1 MTTTAGHYAVVP
13 ALVLLVNLLPAFG
26 PPIWVVLVLFKLN
39 WHLNPVALVIAGALA
54 AGVGRYCLA
63 VATGRIR
70 GRLSQRRKNSLE
82 AVKDYLT
89 GHKGRSAIGLALF
102 TLSPCLRRSSSKP
115 QA

>member
-1 MTTTAGHYAVVP
+1 MTTTAGHYAVVL

-70 GRLSQRRKNSLE
+70 GRLRNSLE